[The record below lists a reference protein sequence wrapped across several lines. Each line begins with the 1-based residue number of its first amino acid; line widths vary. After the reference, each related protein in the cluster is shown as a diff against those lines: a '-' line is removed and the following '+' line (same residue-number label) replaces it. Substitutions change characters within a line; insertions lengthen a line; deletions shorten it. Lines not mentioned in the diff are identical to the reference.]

1 MKNNFLNRVY
11 FTIFISILLS
21 ISISS
26 CKDDNPPA
34 GPDEPDN
41 PIPDSVITINHFI
54 HDNMDFAY
62 YWNDKMPDLDP
73 TKETDSKE
81 YFEKLLYK
89 AIDRW
94 SFITDDY
101 QGLLD
106 YFSGIRKSVGYS
118 YRLYRVSDSNND
130 VVGFIEYVNPNTPAD
145 EAGLKRGDMF
155 FEINDTKLTTENY
168 MDLIGLDSFTLTLG
182 ELNDDYTI
190 TPIGAQ
196 INLTAEVLTID
207 PILLD
212 TVIEHA
218 GEKIGYLVYNSFVS
232 DYDNEL
238 KQVFTDFKDEGV
250 SGLVVDLRYNS
261 GGSVNTAV
269 LMASM
274 IAPVADTGKVLLN
287 NSFNQNLT
295 DYFKEKYPDDES
307 IFVDRI
313 LSTPNNLNLPRYV
326 ALTTYKT
333 ASASEMV
340 IYTLMPYMDVIQI
353 GEQTHGK
360 YYGSI
365 TMSDPDKKHNWAIQ
379 PIVMRAENAN
389 NSIDYSQGLL
399 PREDLQLRERY
410 KYQLGDKREKFLAQ
424 ALYELTGVWPEETS
438 ASLKSQQIPVF
449 DHNYIEEGTDL
460 NLKYNMHK
468 DIKEVIRV
476 E

>member
-1 MKNNFLNRVY
+1 MFFFRSDIRFLLIVL
-11 FTIFISILLS
+11 FTVTLF
-21 ISISS
+21 S
-26 CKDDNPPA
+26 CKDDNEAPTSE
-34 GPDEPDN
+34 EPEN
-41 PIPDSVITINHFI
+41 PIPDSVLLINRFI

-62 YWNDKMPDLDP
+62 YWNKEMPDLDP
-73 TKETDSKE
+73 DKQPDSKE
-81 YFEKLLYK
+81 YFDALLYK
-89 AIDRW
+89 DIDRW

-101 QGLLD
+101 QALLD
-106 YFSGIRKSVGYS
+106 YFAGIRKSVGYS
-118 YRLYRVSDSNND
+118 YRLYRVSKESDD

-155 FEINDTKLTTENY
+155 FEINGTRLTVNNY
-168 MDLIGLDSFTLTLG
+168 MDLIGLDEFTLTLG

-190 TPIGAQ
+190 TPVGAKVS
-196 INLTAEVLTID
+196 LTAEVLTID

-212 TVIEHA
+212 TVLEHA
-218 GEKIGYLVYNSFVS
+218 GEKIGYLVYNSFVA
-232 DYDNEL
+232 DYDDEL
-238 KQVFTDFKDEGV
+238 ESVFGKFKSEGV
-250 SGLVVDLRYNS
+250 NGLVLDLRYNS

-274 IAPVADTGKVLLN
+274 IAPAADTGEVLLN
-287 NSFNQNLT
+287 NSFNENLT

-307 IFVDRI
+307 IFIDRI
-313 LSTPNNLNLPRYV
+313 KSTPNNLNLDKYV

-340 IYTLMPYMDVIQI
+340 IYTLMPYMEVVQM

-365 TMSDPDKKHNWAIQ
+365 TMYDPEKKHNWAIQ

-399 PREDLQLRERY
+399 PQVELRERY
-410 KYQLGDKREKFLAQ
+410 EYQLGDKREKFLSQ
-424 ALYELTGVWPEETS
+424 ALFELTGVWPEETIT
-438 ASLKSQQIPVF
+438 SLKSGKQQMLNPE
-449 DHNYIEEGTDL
+449 YLEESKDI
-460 NLKYNMHK
+460 NLKYTMFK
-468 DIKEVIRV
+468 DKVIQM